1 MYADRDVIVVG
12 TGLAGLF
19 SAYKLASNGT
29 RVTLL
34 STRRIGN
41 SATARAV
48 GGFNIVSQTSDSPM
62 LHAEETVKGGRL
74 LANQLPVVQMCR
86 QGPFLLEEFM
96 KLGVEFP
103 RNKTTSNLVVL
114 KGGGSHFVRKV
125 NVSGLALLRALE
137 HQLNKFRENGV
148 VRLLQGYHFLSLL
161 IHEGICRGVYVLPLN
176 GEHIAPIA
184 SRAVIMATGGCAS
197 LYRHS
202 TSCSEANGAA
212 AGALIRQGVA
222 YGNAEFIQFH
232 PTTTSDKGSQTRLLS
247 EALRSGGARLWGERE
262 GKRWYFMEELSPSFG
277 NLAPRD
283 IISRT
288 MHNLAAQGR
297 CQKFYLD
304 ISPVPVELRERLLR
318 MKPTTNSIPVRP
330 SAHFSMGGILV
341 DEKGM
346 SSLPGLFAVG
356 ECDHEF
362 HGANR
367 LGGNAL
373 LACAYS
379 AWRVAEISIPRY
391 FQSLPFLGSV
401 PEQVCEEGQRAE
413 ELLQVSILDAGGNED
428 LATLVNFLGS
438 IMERYVGIV
447 RDNSELIEA
456 EQHLQVLDRRIY
468 RIRASSV
475 ASIQS
480 IVKLRDLYNS
490 LLLAKVITRCALLRN
505 ESRGSHF
512 KPLFPET
519 NDKEWLKTTIATY
532 RNTELKVRYDD
543 VERSVFSHLCSA
555 NLK

>member
-29 RVTLL
+29 KVTLL

-41 SATARAV
+41 SATALAV
-48 GGFNIVSQTSDSPM
+48 GGFNVVSQTSDSPM

-74 LANQLPVVQMCR
+74 LANQRPVVQMCR
-86 QGPFLLEEFM
+86 QGPYLLEEFI

-176 GEHIAPIA
+176 GEHSIAPIA
-184 SRAVIMATGGCAS
+184 SSAVIMATGGCAS
-197 LYRHS
+197 LYLHS
-202 TSCSEANGAA
+202 TSCPEANGAA

-247 EALRSGGARLWGERE
+247 EALRSGGARLWSERE

-318 MKPTTNSIPVRP
+318 MKPTTSSIPVRP

-341 DEKGM
+341 DENGM

-362 HGANR
+362 HGANS

-391 FQSLPFLGSV
+391 FESLPFSGAVSKRA
-401 PEQVCEEGQRAE
+401 CEEGRRAE
-413 ELLQVSILDAGGNED
+413 ESLQVSLLDAGGSED
-428 LATLVNFLGS
+428 LATLIDALGS

-447 RDNSELIEA
+447 RDNRELVQA

-475 ASIQS
+475 TSIQS
-480 IVKLRDLYNS
+480 LVKLRDLHNS

-512 KPLFPET
+512 KPLFPEPK
-519 NDKEWLKTTIATY
+519 DREWLKTTIATY
-532 RNTELKVRYDD
+532 RNTELEVRYRD
-543 VERSVFSHLCSA
+543 VERSVFP
-555 NLK
+555 NGT